1 MGSLLSS
8 SLLLSSHI
16 YLHVDRKIVL
26 TFCGAGHINFF
37 LMVISVYVPRW
48 IGGII
53 LLNSFL
59 KIPSGIVAGLVL
71 NMKYSHWHPV
81 NSLPGLSHT
90 TTYISSISSPEVSGS
105 LRVSLSG
112 LPTASWGFLLQH
124 TSVKWPKPWAV
135 IHPLAKRKS
144 WSGAF
149 LQKLCVFPFG
159 PSSMSQPWRC
169 CSPRSRHHII
179 LPLSSTTQG
188 SFSFGH
194 LIGQV
199 DITYRTFFNLWYIWG
214 GVPMTS
220 SGSTVCFC

>member
-16 YLHVDRKIVL
+16 YLHVDTKSVL

-53 LLNSFL
+53 FLNSFL
-59 KIPSGIVAGLVL
+59 KIPSGIVTGLVL

-90 TTYISSISSPEVSGS
+90 TTYIRSISSPEVSGS

-124 TSVKWPKPWAV
+124 TSVKWTKPWAV
-135 IHPLAKRKS
+135 IHPHAKRKS

-169 CSPRSRHHII
+169 CSPRSRHHCPA
-179 LPLSSTTQG
+179 LHRAVSPLATSLARLTSHTEP
-188 SFSFGH
+188 
-194 LIGQV
+194 
-199 DITYRTFFNLWYIWG
+199 FFNLWYIWG